1 MGTACGAFGFL
12 LKAIGFIH
20 LYLYIYR
27 LRPVDIMVMKK
38 LHHKVNI
45 IPLIAKSDMLT
56 KPEVKRLKEQVK
68 YDIVTKCIS
77 IVTKRRA
84 SMIKLSKFSSN
95 YKIYFEA

>member
-1 MGTACGAFGFL
+1 M
-12 LKAIGFIH
+12 K
-20 LYLYIYR
+20 YVSYIFR

-68 YDIVTKCIS
+68 FNLYCDLLVIVT
-77 IVTKRRA
+77 
-84 SMIKLSKFSSN
+84 
-95 YKIYFEA
+95 